1 MSFSF
6 SINCINYH
14 EPLLWL
20 SLLLGAAVGWLIA
33 ALLLRL
39 VGQFNLSKLFTTLIA
54 TGGAPPTAMLSSFI
68 ALAVLYGV
76 VRGGSVCIHFVRPAF
91 VLPAAFTVLSVLW
104 SGLRNR
110 PLRLPS
116 Q

>member
-33 ALLLRL
+33 ALLIRL
-39 VGQFNLSKLFTTLIA
+39 GGQANLPKLFTTLIA
-54 TGGAPPTAMLSSFI
+54 TGGALPTAMLSSFI

-91 VLPAAFTVLSVLW
+91 LLPAGVTVLSVLR
-104 SGLRNR
+104 SVLRHR
-110 PLRLPS
+110 PTNVP
-116 Q
+116 

>member
-1 MSFSF
+1 MSFGF

-33 ALLLRL
+33 TLLIRL
-39 VGQFNLSKLFTTLIA
+39 GGKANLPKLFTALIA
-54 TGGAPPTAMLSSFI
+54 TSGALPTAMLASFI

-91 VLPAAFTVLSVLW
+91 LLPAGATVLSVLR
-104 SGLRNR
+104 SVLQHHLTDA
-110 PLRLPS
+110 P
-116 Q
+116 